1 MTFSSVNFSPFTNKV
16 HIWEYDDAG
25 IKQHIEETAPLYFFM
40 KGEGEYTSIFGDQ
53 LKKVEFDSHQK
64 MRETRE
70 MFKASGRQLFESDV
84 ETTNRIVLDR
94 YSKTEIKNIPKYDTF
109 FLDIE
114 VHSEQGFPKPELAE
128 HPITIITVY
137 STKQD
142 KYFIF
147 SEKEFDREFLPPNVW
162 VKIFATEAE
171 LLTSFVSFIKKFHPD
186 FLSGWNSSGF
196 DIPYIVNR
204 CYKIIGESETKKMS
218 PLKYIREMK
227 SKNKFGK
234 EMQTYEIAGINCI
247 DYLHLYR
254 KYHQGEQES
263 FKLGYIAKVE
273 LGETKLEFEG
283 TLKEL
288 YHNDWNRYAKYN
300 FQDVVLLVKLDKRI
314 QFMDLMIGICLNC
327 RVPFEQFDKTTKVLD
342 GAFISRLSVDKII
355 LPDVPPNDGND
366 QYAGA
371 YVKDPVVGMHEW
383 VMSFDATSLYPSVM
397 IQHNISPETK
407 VMVVHEQFV
416 SIIGDA
422 LEGKSVDEQE
432 MEQFAT
438 EDLKIKDVVAK
449 IKENGWTIAGNGAIY
464 RHDKKGVVASFVQE
478 WFDKRKYHKKLM
490 VKAQEEKN
498 SDEEQLQKGLQHNY
512 KILINSVYGYG
523 GSKFSR
529 IYDRDNALAVTVSGQ
544 AVLIAGMAALDLFF
558 KTKWPTTD
566 AGKKL
571 NAVSIDS
578 VILYGDTDSKY
589 IAAGK
594 VLNSIN
600 FKNTDEKTK
609 AFLEKNIEPLFF
621 KIINNAMEILT
632 TKRMNCKECK
642 IFFKREMIARRAIFL
657 SKKHYAALVMK
668 MEEKDIKEG
677 DDHEIEAK
685 GLEMVKSST
694 PEIIRDFMRAY
705 ILSLLKNPNEIASND
720 SIKQIY
726 EKFKQAEFS
735 KIAKITNVNNIA
747 QYTGNDSLPIKGSP
761 GHVKATI
768 AYNNLLAYKGIEND
782 YEPIYEGDKVKL
794 VYLINNNP
802 YNLDA
807 IAFKEKLPKEFGL
820 DAFVDYDIMWSKVFF
835 EPIRQFYEVLRWQMP
850 QFDQENID
858 DLFG

>member
-1 MTFSSVNFSPFTNKV
+1 
-16 HIWEYDDAG
+16 
-25 IKQHIEETAPLYFFM
+25 M
-40 KGEGEYTSIFGDQ
+40 KGEGEYTSIFGDK

-64 MRETRE
+64 MREARE
-70 MFKASGRQLFESDV
+70 MFKAAGRELFESDV
-84 ETTNRIVLDR
+84 ETVNRIVLDR

-109 FLDIE
+109 FIDIE
-114 VHSEQGFPKPELAE
+114 VHSEKGFPKPELAE

-142 KYFIF
+142 KYYIF
-147 SEKEFDREFLPPNVW
+147 SERDFDRAFLPPNVW
-162 VKIFATEAE
+162 VKIFETEKE

-204 CYKIIGESETKKMS
+204 CYKIIGAEATKAMS
-218 PLKYIREMK
+218 PVKYIREMK

-234 EMQTYEIAGINCI
+234 EMQTYEITGINCI

-283 TLKEL
+283 TLKDL
-288 YHNDWNRYAKYN
+288 YRKNWQRYVEYN
-300 FQDVVLLVKLDKRI
+300 FQDVVILVKLDRRI

-355 LPDVPPNDGND
+355 LPDVPPQDGND
-366 QYAGA
+366 QYLGA
-371 YVKDPVVGMHEW
+371 FVRDPDVGMQDW

-416 SIIGDA
+416 HPIFDA
-422 LEGKSVDEQE
+422 LEGKPTDAEE
-432 MEQFAT
+432 MELFCN
-438 EDLKIKDVVAK
+438 EDLKLKDVIEK
-449 IKENGWTIAGNGAIY
+449 IKTNGWTIAANGAIY
-464 RHDKKGVVASFVQE
+464 RHDKKGVVATFVKD

-490 VKAQEEKN
+490 TKAQEAH
-498 SDEEQLQKGLQHNY
+498 DTAEEQLQKGLQHNY
-512 KILINSVYGYG
+512 KILINSVYGYV
-523 GSKFSR
+523 GSKYSR
-529 IYDRDNALAVTVSGQ
+529 LYDRDNALAVTVSGQ
-544 AVLIAGMAALDLFF
+544 EVLKSAMAALDLFF
-558 KTKWPTTD
+558 KTKWASTE

-571 NAVSIDS
+571 NAVPVTNIMS
-578 VILYGDTDSKY
+578 YGDTDSLYLK
-589 IAAGK
+589 AGA
-594 VLNSIN
+594 VLDSIK
-600 FKNTDEKTK
+600 FKNTPEKTK
-609 AFLEKNIEPLFF
+609 EFLEKNIEPIFF
-621 KIINNAMEILT
+621 KIINNAMTLLT
-632 TKRMNCKECK
+632 TKRMNGSECK

-694 PEIIRDFMRAY
+694 PEIVRDFMRSY
-705 ILSLLKNPNEIASND
+705 ILNLLKTANVKD
-720 SIKQIY
+720 SDEAIKIIY
-726 EKFKQAEFS
+726 EKFKKAEFP

-747 QYTGNDSLPIKGSP
+747 QYTGIDGLPIKGTP

-768 AYNNLLAYKGIEND
+768 AYNSLLKAKDISDE
-782 YEPIYEGDKVKL
+782 YEEIFEGDKVKL
-794 VYLINNNP
+794 VYLIENNP
-802 YNLDA
+802 YNIDA
-807 IAFKEKLPKEFGL
+807 IAFKDNLPKEFGL
-820 DAFVDYDIMWSKVFF
+820 DSYVDYDKMWNKVFF
-835 EPIRQFYEVLRWQMP
+835 EPIRQFYDVLRWQMP